1 MLDRTCYCAVGN
13 PETLWLLRSSSDLGS
28 TFPRMDHR
36 LKAAIQW
43 GLSLVPG
50 GTWMNNRLQ
59 NVRRMMPDWFL
70 ANKLAVAKEILDL
83 RERNSRA
90 MPALD
95 RMKSL
100 EIGAGWDLLLPL
112 AMRGCGAEEI
122 HCIDIFPHLDSK
134 RIGNAVA
141 LLRKL
146 DPDGCASRLPEWSAP
161 SENGLLDHIQTA
173 YGIRYA
179 APCDARRT
187 DFEESSFDLF
197 LSYHVMEHIPP
208 QDLREIH
215 RESFRLLK
223 PGAVAIHYVDLQDHW
238 AYATPRRS
246 VHGFLGNGP
255 TAWKCLNPPLHYQNR
270 LRSKEHVD
278 ALASVGFEIAI
289 RNETRATDEQLA
301 LLRRPGAV
309 HGSFLSRGSI
319 EELGVT
325 YLVVVARK
333 PG

>member
-1 MLDRTCYCAVGN
+1 
-13 PETLWLLRSSSDLGS
+13 
-28 TFPRMDHR
+28 
-36 LKAAIQW
+36 
-43 GLSLVPG
+43 
-50 GTWMNNRLQ
+50 
-59 NVRRMMPDWFL
+59 MPDWFM

-83 RERNSRA
+83 YTRNSRE
-90 MPALD
+90 ALPPD
-95 RMKSL
+95 RIKSL

-122 HCIDIFPHLDSK
+122 HCIDIFPHLDTR
-134 RIGNAVA
+134 RIADAIA

-146 DPDGCASRLPEWSAP
+146 DPEACASRLPEWTEPA
-161 SENGLLDHIQTA
+161 EGGLGDHLKSG

-187 DFEESSFDLF
+187 DFQESSFDLF

-270 LRSKEHVD
+270 LRSKEHVES
-278 ALASVGFEIAI
+278 LTSVGFEIVV
-289 RNETRATDEQLA
+289 RNETRATEEQLA
-301 LLRRPGAV
+301 ALRQPGAV
-309 HGSFLSRGSI
+309 HSEIQAKGSL